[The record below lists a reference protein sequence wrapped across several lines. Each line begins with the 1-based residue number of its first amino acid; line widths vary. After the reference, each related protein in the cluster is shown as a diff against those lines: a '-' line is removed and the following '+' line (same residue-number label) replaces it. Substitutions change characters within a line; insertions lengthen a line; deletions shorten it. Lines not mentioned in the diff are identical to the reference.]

1 MNIKKLNGK
10 SITFAYSLVL
20 IILILM
26 AVVLDVSG
34 NALLGNNLDVVASNK
49 GLNQQVNGETQAD
62 VNANNESV
70 DESDTTQSTIE
81 QDNSTT
87 NQSST
92 QSNAT
97 QKSNKQASTPQTQAQ
112 QGAPVQQ
119 TSPQQ
124 SAQNSQKPLK
134 RYERRVVVGTCPV
147 VANYQYGDYA
157 GAGGNYDA
165 IQKCFQ
171 DVLGIPNGTVA
182 VSGWSDGGYDIAM
195 WNGRGYGIDKG
206 SNEIYYV
213 EVYFA

>member
-10 SITFAYSLVL
+10 SITFAYSIVL

-26 AVVLDVSG
+26 AVVLNVSG
-34 NALLGNNLDVVASNK
+34 NALLGNNLDVVVSNK
-49 GLNQQVNGETQAD
+49 DLNQKVNSETQAD

-81 QDNSTT
+81 QDNSTA

-97 QKSNKQASTPQTQAQ
+97 QKSNSQASTPQTQAQ
-112 QGAPVQQ
+112 QSAPIQQ
-119 TSPQQ
+119 TPPQQ
-124 SAQNSQKPLK
+124 STQNTQNPLK
-134 RYERRVVVGTCPV
+134 RHERKVVVGTCPV
-147 VANYQYGDYA
+147 VANFQYGDYA

-165 IQKCFQ
+165 IQKCFK
-171 DVLGIPNGTVA
+171 DVLGLPNGIGA
-182 VSGWSDGGYDIAM
+182 GGWSDGGYGIW
-195 WNGRGYGIDKG
+195 WNGESYAIDKG